1 MTDQRSSLRPVTLP
15 RLFEVVDTAVKSST
29 PSDIVSRLDVSK
41 RRANEV
47 VEAATRIG
55 LLTEQDCSHL
65 DEYKYC
71 TTTDGQGLLRAIRRE
86 DWKEVSRI
94 LREGS
99 PHYHRFLSVVH
110 DVGPASRETLL
121 TALQARSEENW
132 LTFNETGLDVL
143 CDWGERLGS
152 VQRNSY
158 SGDYYPVSDSV
169 QSSRIVV
176 AVEEVY
182 DELNETVGVAMSRR
196 SIPIP
201 EFREQLCEKLR
212 CSRVE
217 AEEILVELNRANA
230 TVELQ
235 GAPMD
240 TVAKEAPYGT
250 KSIELDERDGLITA
264 NQTTE
269 HILTGLR
276 LAGREYYYIAI
287 HGSTSNLDYPQDD
300 D

>member
-1 MTDQRSSLRPVTLP
+1 MTEERSSLRPVTLP
-15 RLFEVVDTAVKSST
+15 RLFEVADTAGESST
-29 PSDIVSRLDVSK
+29 PSDIASYLDVSN
-41 RRANEV
+41 RRANEI

-65 DEYKYC
+65 DECEYC
-71 TTTDGQGLLRAIRRE
+71 TTTDGQGLLRAVRRE
-86 DWKEVSRI
+86 DWEEVSRV
-94 LREGS
+94 LRQGS
-99 PHYHRFLSVVH
+99 LHYRRFLSVVH
-110 DVGPASRETLL
+110 DVGPASREALL

-250 KSIELDERDGLITA
+250 KSIELDEKDGLITA

-269 HILTGLR
+269 QMLTGLR

-287 HGSTSNLDYPQDD
+287 HGSTSNLDFLQDD

>member
-1 MTDQRSSLRPVTLP
+1 MTEQRSSIRPVTLP
-15 RLFEVVDTAVKSST
+15 RLFEVADTAVESSP
-29 PSDIVSRLDVSK
+29 PSDIASCLDVSE

-65 DEYKYC
+65 DECGYC
-71 TTTDGQGLLRAIRRE
+71 TTTDGQGLLRAVRRE
-86 DWKEVSRI
+86 DWDEVSRV
-94 LREGS
+94 LQKGS
-99 PHYHRFLSVVH
+99 PHYHRFLNVVH

-121 TALQARSEENW
+121 TALQTRSEENW

-152 VQRNSY
+152 VQKNSY
-158 SGDYYPVSDSV
+158 SGDYYPVSDSIRG
-169 QSSRIVV
+169 SEIVV

-182 DELNETVGVAMSRR
+182 EELNETVGVAMSRR

-201 EFREQLCEKLR
+201 EFREQLCEELR
-212 CSRVE
+212 CSRAE
-217 AEEILVELNRANA
+217 AEEALVELNRANA

-250 KSIELDERDGLITA
+250 KSIELDEKDGLITA

-269 HILTGLR
+269 QILTGLR

-287 HGSTSNLDYPQDD
+287 HGSTSNLDFPQDD

>member
-1 MTDQRSSLRPVTLP
+1 MTDQRSSLRPVALP
-15 RLFEVVDTAVKSST
+15 RLFEVVDTAVKFST
-29 PSDIVSRLDVSK
+29 PSDIVSRLNVSK

-71 TTTDGQGLLRAIRRE
+71 TTTNGQGLLRAIRRE

-99 PHYHRFLSVVH
+99 PHYHRFLSVVR

-121 TALQARSEENW
+121 TAVQVRSEESR

-169 QSSRIVV
+169 QGFRIVV

-182 DELNETVGVAMSRR
+182 EELNETVGVAMRRR

-212 CSRVE
+212 CSRAE
-217 AEEILVELNRANA
+217 AEEILVELNRANT

-250 KSIELDERDGLITA
+250 KSIELDEKDGLITA

-269 HILTGLR
+269 QILTGLR